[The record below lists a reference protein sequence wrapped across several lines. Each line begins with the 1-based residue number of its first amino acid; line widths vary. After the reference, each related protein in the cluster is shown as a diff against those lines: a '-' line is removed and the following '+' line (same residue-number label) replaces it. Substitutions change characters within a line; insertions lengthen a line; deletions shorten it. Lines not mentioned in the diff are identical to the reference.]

1 MEPQPDRPGV
11 FIAIPSLSG
20 TATGG
25 LMEFVSTLQVMSLTG
40 KLPFAVQF
48 QVQAAT
54 SPVEYARNRLVRTF
68 LEQTTAQYLWFIDDD
83 MVPTP
88 SSLSMLFVDAD
99 IVAGRAFAWQHRPG
113 GVPRYF
119 VSAFRASGGAPVR
132 FSTVTAAAAD
142 DLVQEIDAAGA
153 ACLLIRRRV
162 LEDRR
167 MWLPT
172 AYAGAE
178 GEACDLA
185 AEAADDE
192 WAPPVFRCWRKPNGQ
207 IFRGEDI
214 DFVWRA
220 RQLGYAARVHLGAV
234 FGHVKPIDLEQ
245 VGQLWARQ
253 IEERLAQPAAGT
265 AKAAG

>member
-1 MEPQPDRPGV
+1 VDLRSDLPGL

-20 TATGG
+20 TTTGG

-40 KLPFAVQF
+40 KLPFTVQF
-48 QVQAAT
+48 QVQAGT

-68 LEQTTAQYLWFIDDD
+68 LEHTRAEYLWFIDDD

-88 SSLSMLFVDAD
+88 SSLAMLFVDAD
-99 IVAGRAFAWQHRPG
+99 LVAGRAFAWQHRPG

-119 VSAFRASGGAPVR
+119 ISAFRASTRTPVE
-132 FSTVTAAAAD
+132 FSTVTAAGPD
-142 DLVQEIDAAGA
+142 DLIQEIDAAGA

-172 AYAGAE
+172 AYTTPE
-178 GEACDLA
+178 GDAHDLA
-185 AEAADDE
+185 GECGDEE
-192 WAPPVFRCWRKPNGQ
+192 WAPPVFQCWRKPSGQ
-207 IFRGEDI
+207 VYRGEDI

-220 RQLGYAARVHLGAV
+220 RQLGYVARVHLGAV

-253 IEERLAQPAAGT
+253 IEDRLEHAPARGAAAG
-265 AKAAG
+265 